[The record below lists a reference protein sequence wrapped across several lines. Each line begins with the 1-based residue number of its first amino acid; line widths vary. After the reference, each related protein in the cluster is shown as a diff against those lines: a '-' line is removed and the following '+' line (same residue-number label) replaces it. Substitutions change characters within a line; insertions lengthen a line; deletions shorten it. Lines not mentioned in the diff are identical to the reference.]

1 MSKKKSQTERILDW
15 LQKGKSITPLQAW
28 ERFGSYRLSSV
39 INRLRKK
46 GHNIVT
52 EIKEYN
58 GSRYANYKKV

>member
-1 MSKKKSQTERILDW
+1 MSKKKTQTERILNW

-52 EIKEYN
+52 EIKEYK
-58 GSRYANYKKV
+58 GSRFANYKKV